1 MPHKRN
7 PVTCEKL
14 SGLARIVRSL
24 VPPALENVVSWEE
37 RDISHSSAERFIIP
51 QAFVLT
57 DYMVREL
64 NHVIEGLTIDAKAVS
79 KNLNLSN
86 DSIMSEYVV
95 TLLTKAGLERPKAHE
110 KLRALS
116 NSAQAA
122 GTSLFDAVRKDSDL
136 SGVIDMEQLQLEEYY
151 NSIREVS
158 RRIVREAESSYHK

>member
-51 QAFVLT
+51 QAFILT

-64 NHVIEGLTIDAKAVS
+64 NRVIEGLTIDAKAVAE
-79 KNLNLSN
+79 NLT
-86 DSIMSEYVV
+86 Y
-95 TLLTKAGLERPKAHE
+95 KGR
-110 KLRALS
+110 
-116 NSAQAA
+116 
-122 GTSLFDAVRKDSDL
+122 VRKTS
-136 SGVIDMEQLQLEEYY
+136 S
-151 NSIREVS
+151 S
-158 RRIVREAESSYHK
+158 RKVTSTQYECAKCWN